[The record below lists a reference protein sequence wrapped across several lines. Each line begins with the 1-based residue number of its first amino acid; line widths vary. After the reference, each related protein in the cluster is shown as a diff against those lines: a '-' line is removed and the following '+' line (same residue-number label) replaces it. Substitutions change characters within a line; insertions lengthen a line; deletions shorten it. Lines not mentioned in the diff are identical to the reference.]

1 MDFVTTLG
9 ALAAIATLFLMLPS
23 FRPPYLKNV
32 SFTPG
37 TGSDYRSKCMNLRFT
52 FATSF
57 LWCSIESIS
66 VPGYKL
72 RSREF
77 CVVEPHCA
85 VDCIESAFTASPA
98 ELEKSFS
105 FACFPVNPPEHA
117 HLKIRIKV
125 FFIHKTFDHPLS

>member
-1 MDFVTTLG
+1 MEFVTFLG
-9 ALAAIATLFLMLPS
+9 ALAAIAAFLIMLPS

-32 SFTPG
+32 SFEPG
-37 TGSDYRSKCMNLRFT
+37 RAAGYRVACMNLRFT

-77 CVVEPHCA
+77 LEVDPDCA
-85 VDCIESAFTASPA
+85 VDCVESAFTASPG
-98 ELEKSFS
+98 ELEKSFD
-105 FACFPVNPPEHA
+105 FACFPVDPPEHA
-117 HLKIRIKV
+117 HLKIRFKV
-125 FFIHKTFDHPLS
+125 FMIHWTFDRPLS